1 MITNIFSLSLSIILS
16 FTRLVIPPVANEFLR
31 SARAGRFFSFLLLF
45 AGFSC
50 SLAAQSD
57 LHPAEKKLDDNDD
70 LGAYPQISSANTE
83 HQEDSSVDN
92 QWQCGYEIIVVKGP
106 AGELIYAEVP
116 LSCDPMADLYKGC
129 FIQENVQ

>member
-16 FTRLVIPPVANEFLR
+16 FVRLVIPPVANEFLR
-31 SARAGRFFSFLLLF
+31 SNRGAQFFSFLLLF

-57 LHPAEKKLDDNDD
+57 LHPAEKKFDDDD
-70 LGAYPQISSANTE
+70 LGAYPQISSTNTGY
-83 HQEDSSVDN
+83 QEDSNVDN
-92 QWQCGYEIIVVKGP
+92 PWQCGYEIIVVKGP
-106 AGELIYAEVP
+106 AGELIYAKVP

-129 FIQENVQ
+129 FIQENMQ

>member
-16 FTRLVIPPVANEFLR
+16 FIRLVIPPVANEFLR
-31 SARAGRFFSFLLLF
+31 SVTVPRFFGFLLLF

-50 SLAAQSD
+50 SLAAQND
-57 LHPAEKKLDDNDD
+57 LHPAEKKFDDDND
-70 LGAYPQISSANTE
+70 LGAYPQISSTNTGY
-83 HQEDSSVDN
+83 HEDSNMGN